1 MQNTHRILFNT
12 IITYAK
18 SAITIVIALYST
30 RLILNTLG
38 AADFGLFNVIG
49 GLVGMLSFL
58 NAAMATS
65 TQRYI
70 SFNLGKN
77 DITKVRSVFAN
88 SSILHYGI
96 GILLAVTIE
105 LTGIYLINHQLE
117 INPESLKTANLLFHF
132 VVISTVISIISV
144 PYDAL
149 INAHENMLFVA
160 VVSIFETLLKLGI
173 AISLSHTT
181 WNKLVTFGF
190 LTMLASIIIIAI
202 KRVYSRNKYFETRVS
217 LKKNFDINLIRE
229 LSSFAG
235 WNLLGVLCYIG
246 RNQGTA
252 VILNLFFSTVVNA
265 SYGIANQVNGQLSFF
280 STTIMQAIQPQMVK
294 SEGAGDRV
302 KLIALAIF
310 SSKISF
316 FLLAFIAIP
325 TYIELPFIL
334 KLWLTNIPEY
344 TVIFCRS
351 IIILTLILQ
360 LRTGITTATHAIGNI
375 KKYQLLNSPI
385 QLLSLPIGYMLFSY
399 HYPPY
404 SIILVSI
411 LTESIV
417 LFLSINF
424 FARLTNYS
432 AINFHTNVLFPC
444 IFILVVTYLTFSV
457 SSKISCSYL
466 FKSILFLLTAC
477 FYFGLVFFIGLN
489 KNEKNKAIELIN
501 NLRYK
506 LKKSKK

>member
-1 MQNTHRILFNT
+1 MQNTHKILFNT
-12 IITYAK
+12 IVTYAK
-18 SAITIVIALYST
+18 SAVTIVITLYST

-58 NAAMATS
+58 NAALATS

-77 DITKVRSVFAN
+77 DKTKVQSVFAN
-88 SSILHYGI
+88 SSILHYCI
-96 GILLAVTIE
+96 GILLALAIE
-105 LTGIYLINHQLE
+105 LIGVYLINNKLE

-160 VVSIFETLLKLGI
+160 LISVFETVLKLGI
-173 AISLSHTT
+173 AIYLSHTT
-181 WNKLVTFGF
+181 WDKLLVFGF
-190 LTMLASIIIIAI
+190 LTMLASIIIITI
-202 KRVYSRNKYFETRVS
+202 KRVYSQNKYFETHIS
-217 LKKNFDINLIRE
+217 LKTNFDINVIRE

-252 VILNLFFSTVVNA
+252 VVLNLFFSTVVNA
-265 SYGIANQVNGQLSFF
+265 AYGIANQVNGQLSFF
-280 STTIMQAIQPQMVK
+280 STTIMVAIQPQMIK
-294 SEGAGDRV
+294 SEGAGDRL
-302 KLIALAIF
+302 KLITLAIF

-325 TYIELPFIL
+325 TYIELPSIL

-344 TVIFCRS
+344 TVTFCRS

-360 LRTGITTATHAIGNI
+360 LRTGITTATHAIGDI
-375 KKYQLLNSPI
+375 KKYQLLNAPI
-385 QLLSLPIGYMLFSY
+385 QLLSLPIGYLLFHY
-399 HYPPY
+399 NYPPY

-411 LTESIV
+411 ITESIV
-417 LFLSINF
+417 LFISINF
-424 FARLTNYS
+424 FARLTKYS
-432 AINFHTNVLFPC
+432 TLDFYKNVLFPC
-444 IFILVVTYLTFSV
+444 TLILIVTYLTFDIFSG
-457 SSKISCSYL
+457 ISCSYF
-466 FKSILFLLTAC
+466 FKSILFLFTAVV
-477 FYFGLVFFIGLN
+477 YLGLVFFIGLN
-489 KNEKNKAIELIN
+489 KHEHDKAIEIVNHLGN
-501 NLRYK
+501 K
-506 LKKSKK
+506 FKTKSK